1 MGGYNRFMA
10 KELFQ
15 SLLATRSLKIERII
29 STGQATK
36 KDKWLKS
43 KRNEWVVL
51 LKGAAK
57 LRFLKGNRVVRI
69 KAGSHVLIPANTSH
83 RVDWT
88 DPRQKTI
95 WLAVYYK

>member
-1 MGGYNRFMA
+1 MN

-15 SLLATRSLKIERII
+15 SLLTTRSLKIERII
-29 STGQATK
+29 STGQVTK
-36 KDKWLKS
+36 KGKWLKS
-43 KRNEWVVL
+43 KRNEWVIVVR
-51 LKGAAK
+51 GAAK
-57 LRFLKGNRVVRI
+57 LRFFKNDRVVKM
-69 KAGSHVLIPANTSH
+69 KAGSHVLIPANTLH

>member
-1 MGGYNRFMA
+1 MA
-10 KELFQ
+10 KELFR

-36 KDKWLKS
+36 EGKWLKG
-43 KRNEWVVL
+43 KRNEWVIL

-57 LRFLKGNRVVRI
+57 LRFFKHNRVV
-69 KAGSHVLIPANTSH
+69 KLKTGSHVLIPANTLH

-95 WLAVYYK
+95 WLAVHYK

>member
-1 MGGYNRFMA
+1 MD

-15 SLLATRSLKIERII
+15 SLLTTRSIKIERII

-36 KDKWLKS
+36 KGKWLKS
-43 KRNEWVVL
+43 KRNEWVIMV
-51 LKGAAK
+51 KGAAK
-57 LRFLKGNRVVRI
+57 LRFFKNNRVV
-69 KAGSHVLIPANTSH
+69 KMKEGSHVLIPANTLH

-88 DPRQKTI
+88 VPRQRTI